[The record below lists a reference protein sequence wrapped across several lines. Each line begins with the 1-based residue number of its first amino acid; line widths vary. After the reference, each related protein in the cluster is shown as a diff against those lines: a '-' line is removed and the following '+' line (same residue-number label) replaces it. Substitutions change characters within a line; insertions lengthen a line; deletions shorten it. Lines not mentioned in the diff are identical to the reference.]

1 MNNTK
6 RLVVSAMLV
15 AIATVLSFI
24 KIFELPFGGTVTAAS
39 MMPIVLISYFYG
51 IRWGVLSSFLFG
63 IIQLISGMGT
73 ISAFFLPGDSH
84 MAVGAAI
91 AVCFLD
97 YILAY
102 AVLGFAGIFRGKI
115 KNGTCSIIV
124 GALLVCALRCIVHII
139 SGAIFFG
146 TWAEWFFADSTGL
159 SQIKV
164 LEGFCSWVM
173 KNFKG
178 SALAVFYSVIY
189 NLAYMLPETVIT
201 SLATPAVYKIIKNSN
216 LG

>member
-1 MNNTK
+1 MKTK
-6 RLVVSAMLV
+6 RLVVSAMLI

-51 IRWGVLSSFLFG
+51 IRWGVLSSFLFS

-73 ISAFFLPGDSH
+73 VSAFFLPGDSH
-84 MAVGAAI
+84 MAAGAAI

-102 AVLGFAGIFRGKI
+102 VVLGFAGIFRGKI
-115 KNGTCSIIV
+115 KNQTFAIIT
-124 GALLVCALRCIVHII
+124 GALLVCALRCLVHIV

-146 TWAEWFFADSTGL
+146 TWAEWFFSDSTGL
-159 SQIKV
+159 SQIKA
-164 LEGFCSWVM
+164 LEGFCLWVM
-173 KNFKG
+173 ENFKG
-178 SALAVFYSVIY
+178 PALAVFYSVIY

-201 SLATPAVYKIIKNSN
+201 SAAAPAVHKIIKNSN
-216 LG
+216 LV